1 MGGVLSGARR
11 SGRAKLTTSQVP
23 VVRCTL
29 KDLARPNTP
38 YWLRLDDGDDSTT
51 AIATDGINQLPVT
64 MQRIPQPLGGFRRRL
79 VCPRCQRSKIC
90 LYVVPEGLACRICLS
105 LRFDSQN
112 ESKRQR
118 SIRRINRLRD
128 RLGWMPG
135 PLAPSGEKP
144 LTMSN
149 RRYEAIRNALEAET
163 LQLMGELEE
172 WVPRLEN
179 GIQRRRRKQQ
189 ILL

>member
-1 MGGVLSGARR
+1 MRHPSRVHF
-11 SGRAKLTTSQVP
+11 
-23 VVRCTL
+23 
-29 KDLARPNTP
+29 
-38 YWLRLDDGDDSTT
+38 
-51 AIATDGINQLPVT
+51 QL
-64 MQRIPQPLGGFRRRL
+64 
-79 VCPRCQRSKIC
+79 
-90 LYVVPEGLACRICLS
+90 
-105 LRFDSQN
+105 
-112 ESKRQR
+112 
-118 SIRRINRLRD
+118 RRINRLRD

-149 RRYEAIRNALEAET
+149 RRYEAIRKALEAET

-189 ILL
+189 VFKENS